1 MSLLRLGLFTGF
13 DIQQDY
19 RMQAA
24 LFLSACDGLHLSF
37 SSFTHYMGDFS

>member
-24 LFLSACDGLHLSF
+24 LFLSVSGGLYFNF